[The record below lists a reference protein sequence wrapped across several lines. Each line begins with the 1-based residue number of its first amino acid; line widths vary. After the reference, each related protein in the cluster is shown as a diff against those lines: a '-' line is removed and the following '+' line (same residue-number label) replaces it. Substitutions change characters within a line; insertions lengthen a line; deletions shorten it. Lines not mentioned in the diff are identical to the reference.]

1 MSATFPLNTS
11 GDFDWNAEI
20 ATKPAAEIQAHAAA
34 EPNPQGKTPAKVPD
48 RDIAGMLLD
57 EVIRDTCHRV
67 RAVESTQGSILITL
81 ENFRANGLNGL
92 TLLAAAQQRTTYL
105 IGMLGLIFSVA
116 MGITWIW
123 LLAQ

>member
-1 MSATFPLNTS
+1 MSATFPFNTS

-20 ATKPAAEIQAHAAA
+20 ATKPAVQAHAAA
-34 EPNPQGKTPAKVPD
+34 EPNPQGKTPGKVPD
-48 RDIAGMLLD
+48 RDVADMLLD

-92 TLLAAAQQRTTYL
+92 TMLAAAQQRTTYL
-105 IGMLGLIFSVA
+105 IGMLGLIFSLA
-116 MGITWIW
+116 MGSTWLW
-123 LLAQ
+123 LMAQ